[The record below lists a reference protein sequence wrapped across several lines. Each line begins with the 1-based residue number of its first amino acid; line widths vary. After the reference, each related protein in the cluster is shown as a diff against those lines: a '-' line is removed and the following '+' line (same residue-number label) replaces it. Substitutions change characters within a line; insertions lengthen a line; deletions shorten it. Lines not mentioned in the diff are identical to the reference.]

1 VETPLD
7 QAIHKLKV
15 DVLQMMHL
23 AQDAVKK
30 AVASLLAHDAAKAR
44 DVIEADREIND
55 YECRVD
61 AESLKILALHHPV
74 AKDLRFLVG
83 SMRMLVNI
91 ERLGDEA
98 VNIAERVL
106 VLTSESRQPIHG
118 NLRHLAGLALDLVRE
133 SIRCYM
139 DLDTE
144 AALQVIEQN
153 AAALDLN
160 VRVFREVTGDMI
172 RESQTVDLAV
182 QQSFVAHS
190 LKRICD
196 QCANIAESTLFIR
209 QGIDFKHKQ
218 CGAAYGLPTSNIPES
233 APDAPRE
240 NATPKPPQ
248 DA

>member
-7 QAIHKLKV
+7 QAIHNLKV

-23 AQDAVKK
+23 AQEAVKK
-30 AVASLLAHDAAKAR
+30 AVASLLDHDAAKAR

-61 AESLKILALHHPV
+61 SESLKILALHHPV
-74 AKDLRFLVG
+74 AKDLRFIVG

-118 NLRHLAGLALDLVRE
+118 NLRHLAGLALDLARE

-139 DLDTE
+139 DLDT
-144 AALQVIEQN
+144 ATALQVIDQN
-153 AAALDLN
+153 TSALELN

-172 RESQTVDLAV
+172 RESQTVDRAV

-196 QCANIAESTLFIR
+196 QCANIAESTIFIR
-209 QGIDFKHKQ
+209 QGIDYKHKQ
-218 CGAAYGLPTSNIPES
+218 CAAAAGLSGKKNGDGAPAPALDDAAPLP
-233 APDAPRE
+233 PRQE
-240 NATPKPPQ
+240 
-248 DA
+248 